1 MENQDS
7 KTSGNLDIEEKHVY
21 RNESERELKNPADE
35 VEIEPDE
42 TINNEAVKA
51 GLRYGRDSY
60 IVKTDVDPTEDNYA
74 PGIREQD

>member
-7 KTSGNLDIEEKHVY
+7 KTGGNLDIEEKHVY

-60 IVKTDVDPTEDNYA
+60 IVKTDVDSTEDNYA